1 MKIRTAAPS
10 RRSLRAAAVTT
21 LALLPAALAALP
33 AHADQFVGGR
43 WVKGQIEVTY
53 FALGG
58 PTPQKLWGR
67 TLTDE
72 LNDRAGGKFQQF
84 ENQSSIYWN
93 PNVDG
98 GNAHQVGGAIEAKWG
113 TVGWET
119 GPLRYPVSDERRV
132 SQGGDPILGWGAQVA
147 GAWNDFQGGK
157 VMWTPQTGARI
168 VWGEIL
174 KQYDSAGGIA
184 KYGWPTSDET
194 RTSEGRFVQTFQ
206 KGQLA
211 WPPASTAR

>member
-1 MKIRTAAPS
+1 MRSRIAHVAAAGA
-10 RRSLRAAAVTT
+10 LALAAAAAVG
-21 LALLPAALAALP
+21 PV
-33 AHADQFVGGR
+33 AHADQFIGGKLVR
-43 WVKGQIEVTY
+43 GQIEVTY

-72 LNDRAGGKFQQF
+72 LPDRAGGRFQKF

-93 PNVDG
+93 PFVDG
-98 GNAHQVGGAIEAKWG
+98 GNAHQVGGAIETKWG

-132 SQGGDPILGWGAQVA
+132 TQGGDPVLGWGKEVA

-157 VMWTPQTGARI
+157 ILWSPQGGARI

-174 KQYDSAGGIA
+174 RAFDTAGGIA
-184 KYGWPTSDET
+184 KYGWPVGDEQ
-194 RTSEGRFVQTFQ
+194 RTADGRFTQSFQ
-206 KGQLA
+206 KGTIT
-211 WPPASTAR
+211 WPAREQ